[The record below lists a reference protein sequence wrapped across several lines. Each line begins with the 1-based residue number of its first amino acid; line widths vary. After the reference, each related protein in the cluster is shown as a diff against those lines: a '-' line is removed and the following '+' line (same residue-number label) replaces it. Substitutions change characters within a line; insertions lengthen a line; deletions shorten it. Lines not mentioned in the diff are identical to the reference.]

1 MSDVLLGFEVP
12 RGLRVEVPIGHM
24 VVSGQS
30 QRAGKTTTMEAL
42 LHRSGARALAFIT
55 KRGEG
60 AFKNARQIRPFFRE
74 RSDWEFVESVLESTM
89 RQKMRFERAWVVRAA
104 KGTKSLAEVRANV
117 RKMQAKAK
125 RGMDAD
131 IYMLLGEYLDRV
143 VPAIEAADFATSVDL
158 RRTGTHAMDLT
169 ALPLELQM
177 LVIQSTIDWVNA
189 RESGVIVVVPE
200 AWEFVP
206 ESRGSPVKLAVQ
218 ALVRKGAAVGNFAW
232 LDSQDLAGVAKD
244 AVRQARVWLLGVQR
258 EVNEVKRAL
267 AHIPAGIKK
276 PRADEVASLQRGE
289 FWACWDR
296 HVIKVYVQPAWMS
309 EDEARLVASGVVT
322 THDRAVEKAAAT
334 VGGVVAE
341 LGRVAKVEDEV
352 WCAQCGHVSATC
364 EETDAHAG
372 PFGGKCEGLK
382 KQEEEVGKEDLDRIE
397 GKLDQLL
404 RVSKVTAESVVPR
417 DASPVG
423 PGIDFG
429 VDFEEQLY
437 QRFKER
443 LIKEEPVILKVL
455 ARKPQLVVEEA
466 APVTVTAEATTLRG
480 RLALMIASGFFDT
493 PKKAYAAFV
502 ELERVSFKTS
512 KPNVYTECKN
522 LASMGFLT
530 LEGEGYLIA
539 PGAKANI
546 KRSSK

>member
-1 MSDVLLGFEVP
+1 VSDVLLGFEVP
-12 RGLRVEVPIGHM
+12 RGLRVEIPIGHM
-24 VVSGQS
+24 VVAGQS

-42 LHRSGARALAFIT
+42 LHRSGARALTFIT

-60 AFKNARQIRPFFRE
+60 AFKNARRIRPFFRE
-74 RSDWEFVESVLESTM
+74 RADWEFVESVLESTM
-89 RQKMRFERAWVVRAA
+89 RQKMRFERAWVMRAV
-104 KGTKSLAEVRANV
+104 KGAKSLADVLANV
-117 RKMQAKAK
+117 RKMQAKAT

-131 IYMLLGEYLDRV
+131 IYMMLGEYLLRV

-177 LVIQSTIDWVNA
+177 LVIQSTIDWVND

-296 HVIKVYVQPAWMS
+296 HVVKVYVQPAWMS
-309 EDEARLVASGVVT
+309 EEDAQAVACGQASPEGAMLARALEVMAPVT
-322 THDRAVEKAAAT
+322 EAVEQ
-334 VGGVVAE
+334 E
-341 LGRVAKVEDEV
+341 LN
-352 WCAQCGHVSATC
+352 
-364 EETDAHAG
+364 
-372 PFGGKCEGLK
+372 
-382 KQEEEVGKEDLDRIE
+382 QEEDDVSKERLDLID

-404 RVSKVTAESVVPR
+404 RVARAAAENTVPR
-417 DASPVG
+417 EPAPVTSG
-423 PGIDFG
+423 SAAPTD
-429 VDFEEQLY
+429 VEALY
-437 QRFKER
+437 QEIKRR
-443 LIKEEPVILKVL
+443 LLVDDRATLMKVL
-455 ARKPQLVVEEA
+455 AREPRID
-466 APVTVTAEATTLRG
+466 VTVHEVAVDVDGDTLRG
-480 RLALMIASGFFDT
+480 RLAMLIADGFFDT
-493 PKKAYAAFV
+493 HKKAYAAFV
-502 ELERVSFKTS
+502 ELQRVAFKTS
-512 KPNVYTECKN
+512 KPNVYTECGN
-522 LASMGFLT
+522 LAAMGFLT
-530 LEGEGYLIA
+530 REGDGYLA
-539 PGAKANI
+539 VPGMKKNI
-546 KRSSK
+546 RRVK